1 MYRRFFFFLFLLNF
15 FYVNAQQNQRL
26 RDSIL
31 KYQFL
36 NPNLAVEF
44 GMEYV
49 ELRVGDTP
57 DQEMVTTYS
66 KIGEILLYM
75 ELYSSALEYFNSA
88 LQIRNSIK
96 EIRMGKT
103 LYSKTNPPWVV
114 LNIGNI
120 YFKNRNYEKAMEKF
134 EEARK
139 LFDIAKNPVNRI
151 NGLNTSNSNIGL
163 VYGAMGEHDKQEEIY
178 YKVYDSLVLNPL
190 NKNSKNYNST
200 VLYSMSQLLSVKLLK
215 GDLISAQNKL
225 NEINEFFE
233 SEKNKE
239 EHLSKSLL
247 MRNFGYAYSI
257 MGAYYQSKKEYK
269 KAIKNLL
276 KATELF
282 KSFPVE
288 VNVTGSRLSECY
300 LAIGQEDIAKEI
312 ALKNLSFKNI
322 SDREKRYNYE
332 VLEKIY
338 KKTKKKDLLL
348 NVKDSLI
355 LISTAANTR
364 KVFKTL
370 NDLETQILL
379 SDSARALNESRIRY
393 NSYLYILIIASVIL
407 FFSLVTIRIN
417 YNYQKEKGSRLELE
431 KEKIKIEL
439 DQKNRELVSKAN
451 FIIQRNDYLKNI
463 QKKITNKEKQEED
476 YTNKMLSQELN
487 SVISSEK
494 SYQEFDNM
502 FVNVYPEFHFKLNQ
516 ICKLSQTDLRL
527 ASYIKMNHN
536 NNEIAQISGISLR
549 TVESQ
554 RYRLSKKLSLDQN
567 QDLNSFLMSI

>member
-1 MYRRFFFFLFLLNF
+1 MYRRFLFFIFLLNIV
-15 FYVNAQQNQRL
+15 YVNAQQNPSL
-26 RDSIL
+26 RDSII

-36 NPNLAVEF
+36 NPNLAIEF

-49 ELRVGDTP
+49 ELRVGSTP
-57 DQEMVTTYS
+57 DQELVGVYS

-96 EIRMGKT
+96 EVRMGKT

-114 LNIGNI
+114 LNIGNV

-134 EEARK
+134 KEAKK
-139 LFDIAKNPVNRI
+139 LFDIAENPINKT
-151 NGLNTSNSNIGL
+151 NGLYTSNSNIGL
-163 VYGAMGEHDKQEEIY
+163 VYGAMGEYDKQEEIY
-178 YKVYDSLVLNPL
+178 YKVYDSLVLNPREDI
-190 NKNSKNYNST
+190 NYNST

-225 NEINEFFE
+225 NEIIQFFE

-300 LAIGQEDIAKEI
+300 LATGQTDIAKEI

-322 SDREKRYNYE
+322 SDKEKRYNYK

-338 KKTKKKDLLL
+338 KKTNNKDLLL
-348 NVKDSLI
+348 SVKDSLI

-431 KEKIKIEL
+431 KEKIKLEL

-463 QKKITNKEKQEED
+463 QKKITNNEKQED
-476 YTNKMLSQELN
+476 YTNKMLSKELN

-502 FVNVYPEFHFKLNQ
+502 FVNVYPEFHYRLNQ
-516 ICKLSQTDLRL
+516 ISKLSQTDLRL

-554 RYRLSKKLSLDQN
+554 RYRLSKKLNLDQN

>member
-1 MYRRFFFFLFLLNF
+1 MYSRFLFFIFLLNF
-15 FYVNAQQNQRL
+15 VYVNAQQNQRL

-31 KYQFL
+31 KYQFI

-44 GMEYV
+44 GMEYIR
-49 ELRVGDTP
+49 LREGTTP
-57 DQEMVTTYS
+57 DREMVKTYS

-88 LQIRNSIK
+88 IQISNSIK
-96 EIRMGKT
+96 EFGVGDD
-103 LYSKTNPPWVV
+103 LYSNNKLPWAI

-120 YFKNRNYEKAMEKF
+120 YFKNGNYEKAMENF
-134 EEARK
+134 EESK
-139 LFDIAKNPVNRI
+139 ELFDIGYDPIYKVM
-151 NGLNTSNSNIGL
+151 GLFTSNSNIGL
-163 VYGAMGEHDKQEEIY
+163 VYGAMGEYDKQEKIY
-178 YKVYDSLVLNPL
+178 NKVFDYIVSNPVQH
-190 NKNSKNYNST
+190 KNYNSN
-200 VLYSMSQLLSVKLLK
+200 VLYSMSLLLTVKLHK
-215 GDLISAQNKL
+215 GDLISAENKL

-233 SEKNKE
+233 SKKNEE

-269 KAIKNLL
+269 KAINNLL
-276 KATELF
+276 KANELF

-288 VNVTGSRLSECY
+288 INLTGSRLAECY
-300 LAIGQEDIAKEI
+300 LAINQINTAKEI
-312 ALKNLSFKNI
+312 ALKNLSFKNL
-322 SDREKRYNYE
+322 SDKEKRYNYK

-338 KKTKKKDLLL
+338 KKTKNKDLLL

-355 LISTAANTR
+355 VISTGANTR

-417 YNYQKEKGSRLELE
+417 YNYQREKGDRLEIEKQIISSKLE
-431 KEKIKIEL
+431 E
-439 DQKNRELVSKAN
+439 KNRELMSKTN
-451 FIIQRNDYLKNI
+451 FIIQRNDYLKKI
-463 QKKITNKEKQEED
+463 QKKVDSRKIDSKISINRLSKELD
-476 YTNKMLSQELN
+476 IL
-487 SVISSEK
+487 IRSEK
-494 SYQEFDNM
+494 SYSDFDKM
-502 FVNVYPEFHFKLNQ
+502 FIEVYPDFYNKLNALAT
-516 ICKLSQTDLRL
+516 LSQTDLRL
-527 ASYIKMNHN
+527 ASYIKMNHSI
-536 NNEIAQISGISLR
+536 NEIASISGISLR

-554 RYRLSKKLSLDQN
+554 RYRLSKKLNLEKDQN
-567 QDLNSFLMSI
+567 LNSFLLSI

>member
-1 MYRRFFFFLFLLNF
+1 MYRRIFLFLF
-15 FYVNAQQNQRL
+15 FVNISLLNAQQNHSL
-26 RDSIL
+26 RDSIY
-31 KYQFL
+31 KYQHL
-36 NPNLAVEF
+36 NPNLAI
-44 GMEYV
+44 EYGLEYL
-49 ELRVGDTP
+49 ELRVGDDP
-57 DQEMVTTYS
+57 DQELVGIYS

-96 EIRMGKT
+96 EIRMEKT

-120 YFKNRNYEKAMEKF
+120 YFKNSNYEKAMDKF
-134 EEARK
+134 EEAKK
-139 LFDIAKNPVNRI
+139 LFDIAKDPVNKS
-151 NGLNTSNSNIGL
+151 NGLFTSNSNIGL
-163 VYGAMGEHDKQEEIY
+163 VYGAQGEFNKQEEIY
-178 YKVYDSLVLNPL
+178 YKIYDSLVSNPRED
-190 NKNSKNYNST
+190 KNYNST

-233 SEKNKE
+233 SKKNNE
-239 EHLSKSLL
+239 DDLSKSLL
-247 MRNFGYAYSI
+247 IRNFGYAYSI

-276 KATELF
+276 KANELF
-282 KSFPVE
+282 KLFPVE
-288 VNVTGSRLSECY
+288 INVTGSRLSECY
-300 LAIGQEDIAKEI
+300 LAIGQTDIAKEI

-322 SDREKRYNYE
+322 SDKEKRYNYR

-338 KKTKKKDLLL
+338 KKTNNNDLLL
-348 NVKDSLI
+348 SVKDSLI
-355 LISTAANTR
+355 LISSGANSS

-379 SDSARALNESRIRY
+379 SNSARALNESRIKY
-393 NSYLYILIIASVIL
+393 NSYLYFLIIASVIL

-417 YNYQKEKGSRLELE
+417 FNYQKEKGSRLELE
-431 KEKIKIEL
+431 KEKIRSEL

-463 QKKITNKEKQEED
+463 QKKISNTENHEGYSSE
-476 YTNKMLSQELN
+476 MLSKELN
-487 SVISSEK
+487 RVISSEK
-494 SYQEFDNM
+494 SYEEFDNM
-502 FVNVYPEFHFKLNQ
+502 FVNVYPDFHHKLNQ
-516 ICKLSQTDLRL
+516 ISKLSQTDLRL

-554 RYRLSKKLSLDQN
+554 RYRLSKKLKLDKN
-567 QDLNSFLMSI
+567 QDLNSFLITI